1 MNPTKNKLNDRKS
14 QMTVLSSV
22 TTHQRQEMLVGKQP
36 LDLTASSLPPIDI
49 VVFQSLKQF
58 SRYDACA
65 AAA

>member
-1 MNPTKNKLNDRKS
+1 MNPSKNQLNDRKS
-14 QMTVLSSV
+14 QMTVLSPV

-49 VVFQSLKQF
+49 VVFQSLKQL
-58 SRYDACA
+58 YDACA